1 MFTTFWVLFTAQ
13 FDLLMLANNIQSY
26 ILLSLVI
33 MLIVCQVSNTL
44 TLTLSIC
51 FIQEELFLVSVSA
64 MTTLFTWS
72 VLFGGELYILTL
84 FTCLD

>member
-26 ILLSLVI
+26 ILLCLVI

-51 FIQEELFLVSVSA
+51 FIQEELFLVSVST
-64 MTTLFTWS
+64 MTTLFTWPI
-72 VLFGGELYILTL
+72 LFGGEL
-84 FTCLD
+84 